1 MKLFQVSAI
10 VAGLAYAAFMMVFC
24 VFDPLHAG
32 LPTEMGGLMLRL
44 DPKTMALNQVWLLI
58 ARSAIALKLADPI
71 ATIKALNALC
81 AGASLCGLLLV
92 FRRLLACGM
101 SRVEVSALF
110 FRGDDNPNNSA
121 PQTEN
126 SHAVM
131 SLLNGAFSRR
141 ERVALTLGILGAG
154 LVYAFSAPLWIT
166 ANRAGPQAFDT
177 LLLLVVIWLSTSFFL
192 WPSLRGACL
201 VGAVAGMGIVEI
213 PVFIV
218 AMIVLLIFYFRTVI
232 NFELPLQRYF
242 VAAMVSVGV
251 GFTVQL
257 VLVSLLLRESL
268 GSAIPVTQAVRLMA
282 ASHLDALQDFGFS
295 PQRMCTLFWVSMPF
309 VLVLCH
315 SLHKEMETRWD
326 TIALL
331 IVATGSLGL
340 TLLNCPYASGSDW
353 RECGGGSLIVALV
366 IVFATGY
373 FISRWC
379 LVATVAHPRREEA
392 DNDKRVALGIVGWR
406 ILRVVGVG
414 GLVLTLAL
422 AVGQPILNWELT
434 GPIRMHGD
442 TVTDGIGA
450 DTSGGGLDQSDAFVI
465 DPEADAVA
473 LARSAMDLLD
483 QGRVDEVEQIVL
495 PWMARM
501 KPALDRDRMDLLH
514 ARTLL
519 ARGNN
524 NLDSARILLLHILP
538 RHLPEQD
545 RIGEWMLEVG
555 LGKQDWSMVE
565 RDCQTILKVNPL
577 HVRAN
582 ELLGRA
588 LLKRGATQ
596 KAIIH
601 LSKTLTFVTN
611 APILTAMGEA
621 YLRTDQADLARETLE
636 AAIRQPDV
644 SGDAYLLLAQVL
656 VKQGQP
662 DAVIELVRDTPTA
675 FHSPEMDLV
684 LAVQLQ
690 SSGQALACRRI
701 LDLAHTRRDQMNVRQ
716 IRQLDE
722 LLRQTADAN

>member
-1 MKLFQVSAI
+1 
-10 VAGLAYAAFMMVFC
+10 
-24 VFDPLHAG
+24 
-32 LPTEMGGLMLRL
+32 
-44 DPKTMALNQVWLLI
+44 
-58 ARSAIALKLADPI
+58 
-71 ATIKALNALC
+71 
-81 AGASLCGLLLV
+81 
-92 FRRLLACGM
+92 
-101 SRVEVSALF
+101 
-110 FRGDDNPNNSA
+110 
-121 PQTEN
+121 
-126 SHAVM
+126 
-131 SLLNGAFSRR
+131 
-141 ERVALTLGILGAG
+141 
-154 LVYAFSAPLWIT
+154 
-166 ANRAGPQAFDT
+166 
-177 LLLLVVIWLSTSFFL
+177 
-192 WPSLRGACL
+192 
-201 VGAVAGMGIVEI
+201 
-213 PVFIV
+213 
-218 AMIVLLIFYFRTVI
+218 
-232 NFELPLQRYF
+232 
-242 VAAMVSVGV
+242 
-251 GFTVQL
+251 
-257 VLVSLLLRESL
+257 
-268 GSAIPVTQAVRLMA
+268 
-282 ASHLDALQDFGFS
+282 
-295 PQRMCTLFWVSMPF
+295 
-309 VLVLCH
+309 
-315 SLHKEMETRWD
+315 
-326 TIALL
+326 
-331 IVATGSLGL
+331 
-340 TLLNCPYASGSDW
+340 
-353 RECGGGSLIVALV
+353 
-366 IVFATGY
+366 
-373 FISRWC
+373 
-379 LVATVAHPRREEA
+379 
-392 DNDKRVALGIVGWR
+392 
-406 ILRVVGVG
+406 
-414 GLVLTLAL
+414 
-422 AVGQPILNWELT
+422 
-434 GPIRMHGD
+434 MHGD

-588 LLKRGATQ
+588 LLKRAVTQ

-662 DAVIELVRDTPTA
+662 DAVIELVRNTPTA